1 MTDAEGGLQRPDIL
15 PPELRRNALILLGIV
30 ALWWVVEV
38 IDLAVDHRLD
48 QFGVRPHELVGL
60 RGIVFAPFLH
70 AGFGH
75 LIGNT
80 VPFLVLGWLVIG
92 AGVGRFVGVLVIGAV
107 GSGLGMWLLGSS
119 DQVHIGA
126 SGVVFA
132 LLGYLM
138 LRGVFERRIGQILVG
153 LLVAMV
159 FGGLLWGV
167 LPTDQA
173 ISWQGHLFGFL
184 SGVGAAWF
192 YAGESRRQRATR
204 AGPTTPEL
212 GA

>member
-1 MTDAEGGLQRPDIL
+1 MTGVAASEGGLRRPEIF
-15 PPELRRNALILLGIV
+15 PTELRRNAAVLIAIV
-30 ALWWVVEV
+30 AVWWVVE
-38 IDLAVDHRLD
+38 ILDLVVDHRLD
-48 QFGVRPHELVGL
+48 RLGVQPHALIGL

-80 VPFLVLGWLVIG
+80 LPFLVLGWLVIS
-92 AGVGRFVGVLVIGAV
+92 AGIGRFWAVVAIGAI
-107 GSGLGMWLLGSS
+107 GSGLGVWLLGSS

-138 LRGVFERRIGQILVG
+138 LRGVFERRIGQIVTGLV
-153 LLVAMV
+153 VAAL

-167 LPTDQA
+167 LPTDRS

-184 SGVGAAWF
+184 AGVGAAWLF
-192 YAGESRRQRATR
+192 AGESRRRR
-204 AGPTTPEL
+204 LAGSQPSTT
-212 GA
+212 A

>member
-1 MTDAEGGLQRPDIL
+1 MTGPEGSLQRPEIL
-15 PPELRRNALILLGIV
+15 PPELRRNAVVLLGIV
-30 ALWWVVEV
+30 AVWWIVEV
-38 IDLAVDHRLD
+38 ADLIVGHRLD
-48 QFGVRPHELVGL
+48 QYGVRPHELAGL
-60 RGIVFAPFLH
+60 RGIIFAPFLH

-80 VPFLVLGWLVIG
+80 VPFLILGWLAMG

-119 DQVHIGA
+119 DEVHIGA

-138 LRGVFERRIGQILVG
+138 LRGVFERRIGQIIVG

-167 LPTDQA
+167 LPTGQA
-173 ISWQGHLFGFL
+173 VSWQGHLFGFL

-192 YAGESRRQRATR
+192 YAGEARRRRAVSSATS
-204 AGPTTPEL
+204 PPEL
-212 GA
+212 G